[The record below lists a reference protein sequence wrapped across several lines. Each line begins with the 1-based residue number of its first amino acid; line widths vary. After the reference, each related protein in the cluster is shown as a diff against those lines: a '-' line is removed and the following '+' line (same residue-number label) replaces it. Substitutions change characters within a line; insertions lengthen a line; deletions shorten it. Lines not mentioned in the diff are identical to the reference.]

1 LSGTAARPMNFLF
14 IGLNFAP
21 ELTGIGKYTGEMAAW
36 LAERGHEV
44 SVVTTRPYYPDWART
59 PGLRGWTWERETWR
73 GCRVVRCPLYVPKR
87 PSGGRRLAHFL
98 SYAMSS
104 VPGALVA
111 ARGRTFDVVGAIAPT
126 LAGAPLALA
135 LARAHGAKTWLHVQD
150 LEIEAALKL
159 EIVTNRR
166 LVAAAQRAERGLLRR
181 FDLVSTISPNM
192 ERALESKG
200 VAASRLRLCPNWID
214 TTQVFPLADT
224 SELRREFGLDESRPV
239 VLYAGSMG
247 AKQGL
252 EAVVD
257 AARQLASR
265 SDRGPLFLFVGAGP
279 SAAGLEERAK
289 GLANVQFLPLQ
300 PVARFNRLLNFA
312 DIHILP
318 QRRGVADLVMPSK
331 LGAMLAVGKPVI
343 ATTPAASQIA
353 LTIGDAGIV
362 VPPEEP
368 AALAAAIAVLCEDEA
383 RRRHMGQA
391 ALRVAASMTI
401 DATLAAFERELIAL
415 AGCGA

>member
-1 LSGTAARPMNFLF
+1 MKFLF

-21 ELTGIGKYTGEMAAW
+21 ELTGIGKYTGEMAGW
-36 LAERGHEV
+36 LAARGHDV
-44 SVVTTRPYYPDWART
+44 SVVTTRPYYPGWTRM

-73 GCRVVRCPLYVPKR
+73 GCRIVRCPLYVPKR
-87 PSGGRRLAHFL
+87 PSGARRLVHFL
-98 SYAMSS
+98 SYALSS
-104 VPGALVA
+104 LPGALIA
-111 ARGRTFDVVGAIAPT
+111 TRGRTFDFVGTIAPT
-126 LAGAPLALA
+126 LAVAPLALA
-135 LARAHGAKTWLHVQD
+135 LARAQGAKSWLHVQD
-150 LEIEAALKL
+150 LEIEAALEL
-159 EIVTNRR
+159 QIVTNRR

-192 ERALESKG
+192 QRALESKG
-200 VAASRLRLCPNWID
+200 IAAARLRQCPNWID
-214 TTQVFPLADT
+214 TAQVFPLADI
-224 SELRREFGLDESRPV
+224 SALRHEFGLDAARPI

-265 SDRGPLFLFVGAGP
+265 GDRGPLFLLVGAGP
-279 SAAGLEERAK
+279 AASGLQERAT
-289 GLANVQFLPLQ
+289 GLANVRFLPLQ
-300 PVARFNRLLNFA
+300 PVERFNRLLNVA
-312 DIHILP
+312 DIHVLP

-353 LTIGDAGIV
+353 LTLGDAGIV
-362 VPPEEP
+362 VPPEDP
-368 AALAAAIAVLCEDEA
+368 SALATAIAVLCEDEA

-391 ALRVAASMTI
+391 ALRAAAGMTI
-401 DATLAAFERELIAL
+401 DATLGAFEKELVAL
-415 AGCGA
+415 AGRGA